1 MQDDGIKFKG
11 EKDGL
16 NLVINIK
23 LFNSIE
29 SLIEALRVKLR
40 KGRRFYKGASIKIT
54 VDMRQLEAR
63 DLREIRDFLS
73 SEFMIKDCSFINLDD
88 SSKKVFN
95 GIHEGKTKFVR
106 KTIRSGQRFEY
117 SGNLVIVGDI
127 NSGAEVY
134 AAGNIIVL
142 GSVKGSVYAGF
153 NGNSSAI
160 IAAFVLTP
168 QIMQIADVI
177 TRSPEDMDKPRYP
190 ELAKI
195 KNGSIVVEPYLI
207 NKYI

>member
-16 NLVINIK
+16 NLVVNIK
-23 LFNSIE
+23 LFSSIE
-29 SLIEALRVKLR
+29 SLIEGLRVKLR
-40 KGRRFYKGASIKIT
+40 KGRKFYKDASIKIT
-54 VDMRQLEAR
+54 VDMEHLEAR
-63 DLREIRDFLS
+63 DLRVIRDFLL
-73 SEFMIKDCSFINLDD
+73 SEFMIKDCSFVNLEDA
-88 SSKKVFN
+88 SKKVFN
-95 GIHEGKTKFVR
+95 GINEGKTKFVR
-106 KTIRSGQRFEY
+106 KTIRSGQKFEY
-117 SGNLVIVGDI
+117 SGNLVIIGDI

-134 AAGNIIVL
+134 ATGNIIVL
-142 GSVKGSVYAGF
+142 GSVKGSVYAGS

-168 QIMQIADVI
+168 QIMQIANVI

-195 KNGSIVVEPYLI
+195 KNGNIVVEPYSI

>member
-16 NLVINIK
+16 NLVVNIK

-29 SLIEALRVKLR
+29 SLIEALRIKLR

-63 DLREIRDFLS
+63 DLRDIREFLS
-73 SEFMIKDCSFINLDD
+73 SEFMIKDCSFVNLDD

-95 GIHEGKTKFVR
+95 GVHEGKTKFVR

-117 SGNLVIVGDI
+117 SGNLVIIGDV

-134 AAGNIIVL
+134 ASGNIVVL
-142 GSVKGSVYAGF
+142 GSVKGSVYAGST
-153 NGNSSAI
+153 GNSNAV

-195 KNGSIVVEPYLI
+195 KNGNIVVEPYSI

>member
-16 NLVINIK
+16 NLVVNIK
-23 LFNSIE
+23 LFSSIE

-54 VDMRQLEAR
+54 VDMRQLESR
-63 DLREIRDFLS
+63 DLRAIRDFLS
-73 SEFMIKDCSFINLDD
+73 TEFMIKDCSFINLED
-88 SSKKVFN
+88 SNKKVFN

-117 SGNLVIVGDI
+117 SGNIVIVGDV

-134 AAGNIIVL
+134 AAGNIVVL
-142 GSVKGSVYAGF
+142 GSVKGSVYAGI
-153 NGNSSAI
+153 NGNSGAI
-160 IAAFVLTP
+160 IAAFALTP
-168 QIMQIADVI
+168 QIMQIADLI

-190 ELAKI
+190 ELARI
-195 KNGSIVVEPYLI
+195 KNGNIVLEPYSI

>member
-16 NLVINIK
+16 NLVVNIK
-23 LFNSIE
+23 LFSSIE

-54 VDMRQLEAR
+54 VDMGQLEAR

-88 SSKKVFN
+88 SSKKVFS

-142 GSVKGSVYAGF
+142 GSVKGNVYAGF

-160 IAAFVLTP
+160 IAAFALTP